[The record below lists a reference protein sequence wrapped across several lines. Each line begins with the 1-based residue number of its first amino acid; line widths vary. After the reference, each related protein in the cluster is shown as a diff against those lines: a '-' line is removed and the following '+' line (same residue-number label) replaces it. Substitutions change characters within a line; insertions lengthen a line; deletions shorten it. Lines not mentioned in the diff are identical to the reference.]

1 MPLNI
6 SFILKGE
13 MAMRSQ
19 KFTLLLLSLLLFL
32 PLFLTNFIT
41 PNLALA
47 DSPKQS
53 QKIVG
58 YFPSWGVYGR
68 NYQVADIDA
77 SKLTHLNYAFAD
89 ICWNGKHGNP
99 STHPDNPNKQTWNCK
114 ESGVPLQNKEVP
126 NGTLVLGEPWADVTK
141 SYPGSGT
148 TWEDCDKYARC
159 GNFGELKRLKAKYPH
174 LKTIISVG
182 GWTWSNRFSDMAADE
197 KTRKVF
203 AESTVAFL
211 RAYGF
216 DGVDLDWEY
225 PGVETIPGGSYRPE
239 DKQNFTLLLQDVRN
253 ALNKAGA
260 EDGKQYLLT
269 IASGASQRYAD
280 HTELKKIS
288 QILDWINIMTYDFH
302 GGWEATSNHN
312 AALYKDPNDPAAN
325 TNFYVDGAINVYT
338 NEGVPVDKLVLGVP
352 FYGRGWKSCGKE
364 NNGQYQP
371 CKPGSDGKLA
381 SKGTWDDY
389 STGDTGVYDYG
400 DLAAN
405 YVNKNG
411 FVRYWN
417 DTAKVPYLYN
427 ATTGT
432 FISYDDNES
441 MKYKTDYIKTKGLSG
456 AMFWELSGDCRTS
469 PKYSCSGP
477 KLLDTL
483 VKELLGGP
491 ISQKD
496 TEPPTNVKNIVVT
509 NKNSNSVQLNWT
521 VSTDNVGVTE
531 YEITAGEE
539 KWSTTTNSITIKN
552 LKPNTEYKF
561 SVIAKDAA
569 GNKSQPTALTVK
581 TDEANTTPPDG
592 NGTAT
597 FSVTSNWGSG
607 YNFSIIIKNNGT
619 TPIKNWKLEFDYSG
633 NLTQVWD
640 SKISSKTNNHY
651 VITNAGWNGE
661 IPPGGSIT
669 IGGAGTGNP
678 AELLN
683 AVISE
688 N

>member
-1 MPLNI
+1 
-6 SFILKGE
+6 

-99 STHPDNPNKQTWNCK
+99 FYSSDNQINKLDCK
-114 ESGVPLQNKEVP
+114 DLVYHCKIKVP
-126 NGTLVLGEPWADVTK
+126 NGTLVLGENHGLMLPNRILAQ
-141 SYPGSGT
+141 GT
-148 TWEDCDKYARC
+148 TWEDCDKYAR

-211 RAYGF
+211 PAYGF

-239 DKQNFTLLLQDVRN
+239 DKQNFTLLLQELRN

-260 EDGKQYLLT
+260 EDCKQYLLT
-269 IASGASQRYAD
+269 IPSGASQRYAD

-288 QILDWINIMTYDFH
+288 QYSIGLILSHMISTADGKLLLIIMQ
-302 GGWEATSNHN
+302 
-312 AALYKDPNDPAAN
+312 LYIGSNDPAAN

-338 NEGVPVDKLVLGVP
+338 NERVSLPTQ
-352 FYGRGWKSCGKE
+352 C
-364 NNGQYQP
+364 
-371 CKPGSDGKLA
+371 
-381 SKGTWDDY
+381 
-389 STGDTGVYDYG
+389 
-400 DLAAN
+400 
-405 YVNKNG
+405 
-411 FVRYWN
+411 
-417 DTAKVPYLYN
+417 
-427 ATTGT
+427 
-432 FISYDDNES
+432 
-441 MKYKTDYIKTKGLSG
+441 
-456 AMFWELSGDCRTS
+456 
-469 PKYSCSGP
+469 P

-569 GNKSQPTALTVK
+569 GIITPTALTVK
-581 TDEANTTPPDG
+581 RSSNATPDG

-619 TPIKNWKLEFDYSG
+619 TPIKKWKLEFDYSG

-688 N
+688 NYTLYPLITSIKFEFRFEQYLLNSNFKFYEKSKISQKPIIIIFNFKYEVYMKFIWILHEFPLISIVFYNIILSLHKGIILFISTIYIYKKIVTC

>member
-1 MPLNI
+1 
-6 SFILKGE
+6 
-13 MAMRSQ
+13 MRS
-19 KFTLLLLSLLLFL
+19 KKITFLFLSLLLFL

-41 PNLALA
+41 PNPVSA
-47 DSPKQS
+47 DSSKTN
-53 QKIVG
+53 QKIIG
-58 YFPSWGVYGR
+58 YFPSWGIYGR

-99 STHPDNPNKQTWNCK
+99 STHPDNPNKQTWSCK
-114 ESGVPLQNKEVP
+114 ESSVPLQNKEVP
-126 NGTLVLGEPWADVTK
+126 NGTLVLGEPWADVNK
-141 SYPGSGT
+141 SFPGSGS

-182 GWTWSNRFSDMAADE
+182 GWTWSNRFSDVAADE

-203 AESTVAFL
+203 AESAAAFI
-211 RAYGF
+211 REYGF

-253 ALNKAGA
+253 ALNKAGS

-280 HTELKKIS
+280 HTELKKVS
-288 QILDWINIMTYDFH
+288 QIVDWINIMTYDFH

-312 AALYKDPNDPAAN
+312 AALYGDPKDPAVG
-325 TNFYVDGAINVYT
+325 TKFYVDGAVEIYK
-338 NEGVPVDKLVLGVP
+338 NEGVPADKIVLGVP
-352 FYGRGWKSCGKE
+352 FYGRGWKSCGKD

-427 ATTGT
+427 ETTGT
-432 FISYDDNES
+432 FISYDDTES
-441 MKYKTDYIKTKGLSG
+441 MKHKTDYIKTKGLGG

-469 PKYSCSGP
+469 PRYSCSGP

-483 VKELLGGP
+483 VTELLGGP
-491 ISQKD
+491 INQKD
-496 TEPPTNVKNIVVT
+496 SLPPTNVKNITVT
-509 NKNSNSVQLNWT
+509 NKNSSLVQLSWNA
-521 VSTDNVGVTE
+521 STDNVGVTE
-531 YEITAGEE
+531 YEVTSGTE
-539 KWSTTTNSITIKN
+539 KWKTTTNTITIKN
-552 LKPNTEYKF
+552 LKLNTEYTF
-561 SVIAKDAA
+561 SIVAKDAA
-569 GNKSQPTALTVK
+569 GNQSQPSSITVK
-581 TDEANTTPPDG
+581 TDDGSTTPPGG
-592 NGTAT
+592 NSNVT
-597 FSVTSNWGSG
+597 FAVTSNWENG
-607 YNFSIIIKNNGT
+607 YNFSIIIKNTGT
-619 TPIKNWKLEFDYSG
+619 TPIKNWNLEFDYNGS
-633 NLTQVWD
+633 LTQVWD
-640 SKISSKTNNHY
+640 SKLVSNTKNHY
-651 VITNAGWNGE
+651 VITNAGWNGD
-661 IPPGGSIT
+661 IPAGGTIT

-678 AELLN
+678 AEILN
-683 AVISE
+683 AVVLG